1 MDFNSFV
8 LTHFDVV
15 IAKLQKRNQLV
26 TAWPAE
32 GRSCPQN
39 HTVRNVWRAPCPDPF
54 GPPHSM
60 FKIYCNSYASGHTCP
75 PDHTVRNVWRA
86 PPFGSAA
93 PLGPPLGRPDRQCRP
108 GTPEWVQMRTAWAA
122 KVSHGCFQ
130 QLTINPSNGVV
141 PPPTDPPQRYQWQ
154 RIRPSE

>member
-1 MDFNSFV
+1 M

-15 IAKLQKRNQLV
+15 VAKLQKRNQLV

-32 GRSCPQN
+32 GRSCPQD

-60 FKIYCNSYASGHTCP
+60 FKIYCNSYASGDTCP

-86 PPFGSAA
+86 PPFGSAG

-108 GTPEWVQMRTAWAA
+108 GTPEWFQMRTAGAA

-130 QLTINPSNGVV
+130 QPTILPSGPVSS
-141 PPPTDPPQRYQWQ
+141 P
-154 RIRPSE
+154 